1 MPLDGVFL
9 TRLRRELAGAV
20 VGGRV
25 DKIHQPA
32 RETIV
37 IAMRARRQPQ
47 AAFVGVG
54 VESARAFHRAGAGQ
68 PQVSADVLYA
78 DAQASDRRKA
88 RRYHTGGA

>member
-37 IAMRARRQPQ
+37 IAMRAR
-47 AAFVGVG
+47 AEIG
-54 VESARAFHRAGAGQ
+54 RAH
-68 PQVSADVLYA
+68 V
-78 DAQASDRRKA
+78 
-88 RRYHTGGA
+88 

>member
-37 IAMRARRQPQ
+37 IAMRARAGNRKLLL
-47 AAFVGVG
+47 
-54 VESARAFHRAGAGQ
+54 SARAFHRAGAGQ

>member
-37 IAMRARRQPQ
+37 IA
-47 AAFVGVG
+47 
-54 VESARAFHRAGAGQ
+54 RAFHRAGAGQ
-68 PQVSADVLYA
+68 SQIAANVLYA